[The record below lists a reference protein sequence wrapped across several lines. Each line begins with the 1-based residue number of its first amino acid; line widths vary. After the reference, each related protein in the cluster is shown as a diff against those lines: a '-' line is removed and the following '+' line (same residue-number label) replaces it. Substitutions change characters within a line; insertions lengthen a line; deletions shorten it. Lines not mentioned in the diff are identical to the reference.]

1 MQDSSLRRLVATAA
15 IVVSTLALPS
25 TSALAGPGSSP
36 QFESGIAAVPL
47 DVSSDDCGPP
57 GASPGIFR
65 CESQQ
70 TEIDGD
76 FYYNQAFVNEFRAHF
91 PLSTLS
97 NNEISAWGHY
107 VCKDL
112 ERFPESAVIQAWL
125 NAGWYRDD
133 AMWVVGTSEN
143 YFCPS
148 KRAGD
153 VVIPGA

>member
-1 MQDSSLRRLVATAA
+1 MLNARLVRLVATAA
-15 IVVSTLALPS
+15 MVMSTLALPS
-25 TSALAGPGSSP
+25 TSAFARPGPSLPFEAGVL
-36 QFESGIAAVPL
+36 AVPV

-70 TEIDGD
+70 TEVDGD
-76 FYYNQAFVNEFRAHF
+76 FYYNQAFVNQFRAQF
-91 PLSTLS
+91 PGSTLS

-112 ERFPESAVIQAWL
+112 ERFPESVVIQAWL
-125 NAGWYRDD
+125 NAGWHRDD